1 MLTSPRSSLSIG
13 VDSCK
18 MQESMENPSIP
29 FKRGKVKDVYDLGH
43 DQLLFIFTDR
53 VSAYDVVLPS
63 TIPRKGEV
71 LCKLAAFWFDYLK
84 VPHHMLRVE
93 DTNRMVVRRLKMIP
107 VEAVVR
113 GYLYGSLYERLKR
126 GEISLPIG
134 PVLAARLP
142 EPYFDP
148 TTKSDVKDEPVSLEQ
163 IEEEGWLDGAQ
174 LGEVRK
180 RTVEIYKRMS
190 ERAEG
195 AGFIL
200 ADLKLEFGFDKE
212 ENIILADSIGPD
224 EFRLWP
230 KERYRPGQVQES
242 YDKQPVR
249 DWLSRIGYKK
259 TLDKARSEGQ
269 PVPSPPKLPADLVQE
284 ISKRYILAY
293 ERLTGHK
300 L

>member
-1 MLTSPRSSLSIG
+1 MSAKLTTDL
-13 VDSCK
+13 D
-18 MQESMENPSIP
+18 QAP
-29 FKRGKVKDVYDLGH
+29 FKRGKVKDIYDLGNGR
-43 DQLLFIFTDR
+43 LLFLFTDR
-53 VSAYDVVLPS
+53 ISAYDIVLP
-63 TIPRKGEV
+63 TEIPRKGEV
-71 LCKLAAFWFDYLK
+71 LCKLAAFWFDHLK
-84 VPHHMLRVE
+84 VPNHMVE
-93 DTNRMVVRRLKMIP
+93 MTGKNRMMVRQLKMIP
-107 VEAVVR
+107 VECVVR
-113 GYLYGSLYERLKR
+113 GYLYGSLYDRLLK
-126 GEISLPIG
+126 GEVKLPVE
-134 PVLAARLP
+134 PVMAQKLP
-142 EPYFDP
+142 QPTFDP
-148 TTKSDVKDEPVSLEQ
+148 TTKSDVKDEPITMEQ
-163 IEEEGWLDGAQ
+163 ILDEGWLSTDQ
-174 LGEVRK
+174 LEELRAK
-180 RTVEIYKRMS
+180 SLSIYRTIS

-200 ADLKLEFGFDKE
+200 ADLKLEFGFDEE

>member
-1 MLTSPRSSLSIG
+1 
-13 VDSCK
+13 

-93 DTNRMVVRRLKMIP
+93 DANRMVVRRLKMIP

-113 GYLYGSLYERLKR
+113 GYLYGSLYERLNK
-126 GEISLPIG
+126 GQISLPVE
-134 PVLAARLP
+134 PVLAAKLP

-148 TTKSDVKDEPVSLEQ
+148 TTKSDVKDEPVTLEQ
-163 IEEEGWLDGAQ
+163 IEEEGWLDGGQ
-174 LGEVRK
+174 LGEVRM

-200 ADLKLEFGFDKE
+200 ADLKLEFGFDKQ
-212 ENIILADSIGPD
+212 ENIVLADSIGPD

-230 KERYRPGQVQES
+230 KSEYSPGKTQES
-242 YDKQPVR
+242 YDKQVIC
-249 DWLSRIGYKK
+249 DWLGKVGYKK
-259 TLDKARSEGQ
+259 TLDEARREGRPTPRPPDLPSE
-269 PVPSPPKLPADLVQE
+269 LVE
-284 ISKRYILAY
+284 ETSRRYIIAY
-293 ERLTGHK
+293 ERLTGLK